1 MYTHHAPDLAT
12 FGAMSAL
19 EAEAVAQRTLANLAR
34 AVADAPLDALVLAL
48 RETCRNGWGD
58 WMLPTDA
65 SASARPATHLV
76 EIHILGVQGTGLTV
90 EEAANNWR
98 RAALN
103 LTATQTT
110 PERNAA

>member
-1 MYTHHAPDLAT
+1 MYHAAAPDLAA
-12 FGAMSAL
+12 FAAMTAL
-19 EAEAVAQRTLANLAR
+19 EAEATAARTLEDLAR
-34 AVADAPLDALVLAL
+34 SVADAPLDALVLAL

-65 SASARPATHLV
+65 GTSARPATHLV

-103 LTATQTT
+103 LTTQ
-110 PERNAA
+110 ERNAA